1 MLQVIIFLLGI
12 MFQILAGLAFIGVFD
27 SIYPFFIGIFGAT
40 FCLTEVLY
48 DEQEKKFN
56 K

>member
-1 MLQVIIFLLGI
+1 MLQVFIFLLGI
-12 MFQILAGLAFIGVFD
+12 MFFLLAGFAFIGAFG
-27 SIYPFFIGIFGAT
+27 SIYPFFIGIFGAA